1 MKKTKKPYVHIH
13 KKNRLK
19 GAIIRTYTEEM
30 EVKCSLNKS
39 GANAI

>member
-19 GAIIRTYTEEM
+19 GAIMRTYRRNGGKMFIE
-30 EVKCSLNKS
+30 
-39 GANAI
+39 